1 MGRPVRAR
9 FIVSRPRIFLE
20 GDAGGATMTLRDQDH
35 HYLTRVRRLP
45 TGAEVEV
52 VGGDG
57 AAALYRIDRVT
68 GDRVHLAFV
77 GALPARTLS
86 GVLTLLQPL
95 LPRKKLELAIQ
106 KATELGVDHV
116 RLVPAARSVARWEP
130 GELHHRLTRFD
141 KIALEASRQSRRDAP
156 PVLDLMD
163 GLIALEPPREGERRL
178 LLAEEPDAHALAL
191 ADIAVGPPAPRVV
204 VTVGPEGGF
213 DGSELEILQGQGFE
227 PLHLGPLVLRTETA
241 SVLACVAGGL
251 ALGRYVRESP

>member
-1 MGRPVRAR
+1 M
-9 FIVSRPRIFLE
+9 SRPRIFLE
-20 GDAGGATMTLRDQDH
+20 GVVDAAALTLTDQDH

-45 TGAEVEV
+45 AGAEVEV

-57 AAALYRIDRVT
+57 AAALYRIDRAT
-68 GDRVHLAFV
+68 GDRVHMVFV
-77 GALPARTLS
+77 ESLPARTLS

-116 RLVPAARSVARWEP
+116 RLVPAARSVARWDP
-130 GELHHRLTRFD
+130 GELHHRVTRLD
-141 KIALEASRQSRRDAP
+141 KIALEASRQSRRDAW

-163 GLIALEPPREGERRL
+163 GLASLEPARDGERRL
-178 LLAEEPDAHALAL
+178 LLAEDPDTPALAL
-191 ADIAVGPPAPRVV
+191 ADIAVGPPATRVV

-213 DGSELEILQGQGFE
+213 DGPELEVLRGHGFE

-251 ALGRYVRESP
+251 ALGRYARESP

>member
-1 MGRPVRAR
+1 
-9 FIVSRPRIFLE
+9 VSRPRLFLDGDVG
-20 GDAGGATMTLRDQDH
+20 GDALTLADQDH

-52 VGGDG
+52 VGANG

-68 GDRVHLAFV
+68 GDRVRLVFEA
-77 GALPARTLS
+77 GLPARRLS

-116 RLVPAARSVARWEP
+116 RLVPAVRSVARWDP
-130 GELHHRLTRFD
+130 AELHHRVTRLD
-141 KIALEASRQSRRDAP
+141 RIALEASRQSRRDAP
-156 PVLDLMD
+156 PVLDLME
-163 GLIALEPPREGERRL
+163 GLAALEAPRGGERRL
-178 LLAEEPDAHALAL
+178 LLAEDPMTQALAL
-191 ADIAVGPPAPRVV
+191 TDIAVGAPASRVV

-213 DGSELEILQGQGFE
+213 DASELEALRGHGFE

-251 ALGRYVRESP
+251 ALGRYAPESP